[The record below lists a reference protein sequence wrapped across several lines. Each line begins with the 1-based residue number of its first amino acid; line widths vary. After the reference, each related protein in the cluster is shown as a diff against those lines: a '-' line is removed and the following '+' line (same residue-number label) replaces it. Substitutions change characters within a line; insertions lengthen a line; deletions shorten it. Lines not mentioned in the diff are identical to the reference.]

1 MHYPFFRLS
10 SLLFL
15 HLRPQGYQEFV
26 DVPAPH
32 PSLRAKYIPAVMI
45 NMQGCAVS
53 DPEVGGGGEDR
64 RRSVL
69 GVRERGGERGIG
81 KLSACA
87 RYYCLHCNQ
96 CHHFGYIC

>member
-1 MHYPFFRLS
+1 MHYPFVPFS
-10 SLLFL
+10 PLLFL

-32 PSLRAKYIPAVMI
+32 PSLRAKYIPAVMQ
-45 NMQGCAVS
+45 NMQGCVVS

-64 RRSVL
+64 RSVE

-81 KLSACA
+81 KSSACA
-87 RYYCLHCNQ
+87 RYNCLHCHQ
-96 CHHFGYIC
+96 CYHFEYIY